1 VTGELGEGPEPNLDA
16 NIDANIDAYERLVA
30 QLDAARARYRLIDH
44 APEGRTDL
52 VSALR
57 GNELGAAA
65 KCMVVMVKVSKKQ
78 ALYVLAVV
86 PGDTRVDFSSL
97 KAHLGGS
104 YASMADGEKAEQLAG
119 SVAGTIL
126 PFSYDARLELVVD
139 PGLLSVPEI
148 YFNAGRLDRSVAL
161 STEDY
166 LRLASPRVLA
176 IATPPVTGG
185 PVSYW
190 RPSAT

>member
-1 VTGELGEGPEPNLDA
+1 VTGELPEFSQADA
-16 NIDANIDAYERLVA
+16 EAAVDAYERLVD
-30 QLDAARARYRLIDH
+30 QLDAGQARYRLIDH
-44 APEGRTDL
+44 APEGRTEL

-78 ALYVLAVV
+78 SRYVLAVV
-86 PGDTRVDFSSL
+86 PGDTRVDFSAL

-104 YASMADGEKAEQLAG
+104 YAAMADGDKAEQLAG

-126 PFSYDARLELVVD
+126 PFSYDPRLDLVVD

-148 YFNAGRLDRSVAL
+148 YFNAARLDRSIAL
-161 STEDY
+161 ATEDY
-166 LRLASPRVLA
+166 LRLASPRVVA
-176 IATPPVTGG
+176 IAT
-185 PVSYW
+185 
-190 RPSAT
+190 RQ